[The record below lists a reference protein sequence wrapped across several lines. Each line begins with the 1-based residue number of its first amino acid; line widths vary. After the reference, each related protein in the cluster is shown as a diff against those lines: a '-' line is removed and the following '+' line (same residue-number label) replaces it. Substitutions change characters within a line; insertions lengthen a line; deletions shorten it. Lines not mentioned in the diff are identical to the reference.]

1 MRALRLL
8 AFRHVPP
15 SRRISREAAD
25 GVFRAADARPP
36 GHNARPLPRTT
47 AMTDTLP
54 DRLATDPRSPFH
66 DAALLERGIGI
77 RFDGRERQDV
87 EEYCVSEGWIRV
99 PAGRARDRRGQPM
112 TLKLRG
118 TVEPFLLIPDAG

>member
-1 MRALRLL
+1 
-8 AFRHVPP
+8 
-15 SRRISREAAD
+15 
-25 GVFRAADARPP
+25 
-36 GHNARPLPRTT
+36 
-47 AMTDTLP
+47 MTDTLP

-77 RFDGRERQDV
+77 RFNGRDRQDV

-99 PAGRARDRRGQPM
+99 AAGRARDRRGQPM

-118 TVEPFLLIPDAG
+118 TVEPYPLLPDVAESAPDAG